1 MGITKTQRREG
12 TNPAGGFTLIEFAIS
27 NLAVMIM
34 LAATFTLL
42 NTIFT
47 ANSGIADVMQTQQ
60 NIRVAMNM
68 ITRDVTM
75 AGTGL
80 PSGGIAVPNG
90 TNSSALS
97 RPGVGGT
104 LATPNN
110 TIAILAPGDGAGPA
124 INSVGT
130 DAITITSINQESPAW
145 TILSVNTSSTY
156 VDLVENV
163 RAGTTQLLT
172 GDLLVFT
179 NVNGS
184 VFGCATSVSATSDRV
199 FFGVSDAMGV
209 NQPNAQFG
217 NLSSI
222 ANDDGTYPPTSATR
236 INIITYY
243 INNALTAH
251 PKLMRAVNA
260 ETPQIIVEDIEN
272 LQLSYDLFDFE
283 TNSET
288 SNQATTASPNQIR
301 SVSVSI
307 GGRSAQVMEG
317 SGNYF
322 RFSLV
327 SKVNVRNATF
337 RNRYT
342 E

>member
-1 MGITKTQRREG
+1 MKKT
-12 TNPAGGFTLIEFAIS
+12 TSGFTLIEFAIS

-42 NTIFT
+42 NTIFV
-47 ANSGIADVMQTQQ
+47 ANSGMTDMMRTQQ

-80 PSGGIAVPNG
+80 PNGGIAVPNG

-97 RPGVGGT
+97 RPGVGGA

-124 INSVGT
+124 INSVAT
-130 DAITITSINQESPAW
+130 DAITITAINQESPTW
-145 TILSVNTSSTY
+145 TVLSVNTSSTY
-156 VDLVENV
+156 VDFVDNV
-163 RAGTTQLLT
+163 REGTTELFT

-199 FFGVSDAMGV
+199 FFSASDAMSV

-217 NLSSI
+217 NLSSV
-222 ANDDGTYPPTSATR
+222 ANDDGTYPPTTATR

-243 INNALTAH
+243 IDNSSTTH
-251 PKLMRAVNA
+251 PRLMRAVNA
-260 ETPQIIVEDIEN
+260 QAAQIIVEDIEN
-272 LQLSYDLFDFE
+272 LQFSYDLFDFE

-288 SNQATTASPNQIR
+288 SNQTTTTFPNQIR
-301 SVSVSI
+301 SVRVSI
-307 GGRSAQVMEG
+307 AGRSADVMER
-317 SGNYF
+317 SGRYF
-322 RFSLV
+322 RFSLG